1 MFCSSHTN
9 GGVRKTRLKML
20 MIFSLW
26 KITSNIRQLVN
37 SLDRWIVETNL
48 RRKLID
54 TTTTNSSTSGGSSSI
69 SLLLPSDQLL
79 LSILVGRKL
88 FHCPKI
94 RFTTLHIW
102 MEYFHKLTT
111 NWLPL
116 WSVQEMLA
124 HLKRNLKS
132 WAISDHVLFGM
143 LHNRKDRCML
153 MYSLTSAC
161 LSLFELV
168 WAYDG
173 WWTAKIGV
181 CWCTL

>member
-1 MFCSSHTN
+1 MFCCSHTN

-88 FHCPKI
+88 FHCPTI
-94 RFTTLHIW
+94 QFTTSHIW
-102 MEYFHKLTT
+102 MEYFQRCFNKHEIRLLSNDTAME
-111 NWLPL
+111 L
-116 WSVQEMLA
+116 WQALCCVDRDKVVEFHDSYIT
-124 HLKRNLKS
+124 RLKS
-132 WAISDHVLFGM
+132 AK
-143 LHNRKDRCML
+143 LH
-153 MYSLTSAC
+153 
-161 LSLFELV
+161 
-168 WAYDG
+168 
-173 WWTAKIGV
+173 
-181 CWCTL
+181 